1 MERYMFLYVGM
12 YFLLNDEVMV
22 WIVCGVLGLMRFM
35 YALAVM
41 ELDEERDTSGET
53 QQNGD
58 FNLDDTT
65 QMTSFE
71 INLKDKRFVAAII
84 KPQRVS

>member
-1 MERYMFLYVGM
+1 M
-12 YFLLNDEVMV
+12 NASA
-22 WIVCGVLGLMRFM
+22 VL
-35 YALAVM
+35 
-41 ELDEERDTSGET
+41 ELDEEGET

-58 FNLDDTT
+58 FNLDDQT

-84 KPQRVS
+84 KPHMDS